1 MVTMATLSVQK
12 KMVTCDINKICSKLY
27 SILSNPYILYQ
38 YISLVKPLWHKRAL
52 VLNHASIV
60 AQGQENRNRIDSA
73 RSIARVAK
81 ESKAELALGK
91 RKERAEGKIEGLER
105 QSEKLLKFIEK
116 NTTELNMASKKLEEQ
131 KHTQNKADLE
141 QILRDS
147 KSSSKGTLSVFE
159 RRVLINQFE
168 IDLYA
173 EALRRYIRYFE
184 ISDEKSAIV
193 SDSDE
198 EFDSVGGH

>member
-116 NTTELNMASKKLEEQ
+116 NTTELNKASKKLEEQ
-131 KHTQNKADLE
+131 KHTQNRAFE
-141 QILRDS
+141 DS
-147 KSSSKGTLSVFE
+147 
-159 RRVLINQFE
+159 
-168 IDLYA
+168 
-173 EALRRYIRYFE
+173 
-184 ISDEKSAIV
+184 
-193 SDSDE
+193 
-198 EFDSVGGH
+198 